1 MADDNN
7 SAYIRKRRL
16 RVEERFR
23 GYNAGVELL
32 TRWAIEQKKMS
43 TEDSTVSTK
52 LTYAVLPAN
61 TRKIIRTVMGNA
73 VRKGTID

>member
-1 MADDNN
+1 M
-7 SAYIRKRRL
+7 KRRL
-16 RVEERFR
+16 RVEKKRFR
-23 GYNAGVELL
+23 GCNAGVELL
-32 TRWAIEQKKMS
+32 TRWAIEQKKLS

-61 TRKIIRTVMGNA
+61 TRKTIRTVMGNA